1 MHKTVKVFYSANRK
15 TPNVHPF
22 EAIKA
27 TINMYTIIFKYQLN
41 SDYNLVIVLVELG
54 TEPVAIQ
61 LKYVELYN
69 V

>member
-1 MHKTVKVFYSANRK
+1 
-15 TPNVHPF
+15 
-22 EAIKA
+22 
-27 TINMYTIIFKYQLN
+27 MYTIIFKYQLN
-41 SDYNLVIVLVELG
+41 SDYNLVIVLVELR